1 MIWQVLDV
9 RAIWIKEFASAL
21 SKQVPTVGWLPQFS
35 SASLIHNR
43 EEEFACD
50 DPPLTI
56 RTFPLQRGFARFPLT
71 FLAQEKKRIT
81 RRLSQRATNPNN
93 SPLVCTAPHFADVAA
108 EWPGPVIYYVTDFF
122 PAYRNE
128 PEFTRRL
135 DRKMCKAATLV
146 CPNSHRIADYLN
158 RDAGCPQEKIVIVA
172 NATRAA
178 NLFDH
183 APVSGHD
190 LPADIADLPRPVAGV
205 LGNLAENTDWV
216 LLRETI
222 DRTPWLSWAFV
233 GPTQMN
239 VRDREQ
245 NEARERVMRPQARV
259 RFAGEQPY
267 GKLKDYARSF
277 DVAIMPYRKREPT
290 YSGSSTRFYEHLATG
305 RPMIATRGFE
315 ELLHK
320 EKFLTLID
328 TSNELVAALE
338 KLRAVN
344 FRDGHEEL
352 RREASQ
358 TETWEKRASQ
368 MIAALGD
375 RALISREAAA

>member
-21 SKQVPTVGWLPQFS
+21 SKQVTVIGWLPQFS

-43 EEEFACD
+43 EEEFQYE
-50 DPPLTI
+50 DPPLRI
-56 RTFPLQRGFARFPLT
+56 RSFPLQRGFARFPLT
-71 FLAQEKKRIT
+71 ILAQEKRRMI
-81 RRLSQRATNPNN
+81 RRLSERVANPKA
-93 SPLVCTAPHFADVAA
+93 SPLICTSPHYAGVAG

-128 PEFTRRL
+128 PEFIGSL

-146 CPNSHRIADYLN
+146 CPNSQRIADYLN
-158 RDAGCPQEKIVIVA
+158 RDAQCPYEKIVIVP

-178 NLFDH
+178 NLFDMVP
-183 APVSGHD
+183 ATAHD
-190 LPADIADLPRPVAGV
+190 LPAEIADLPRPVAGV
-205 LGNLAENTDWV
+205 IGNLAENTDWV

-222 DRTPWLSWAFV
+222 DKTPWLSWAFV
-233 GPTQMN
+233 GPTQMD

-245 NEARERVMRPQARV
+245 NEARDLVMAKTDRV
-259 RFAGEQPY
+259 RFVGEQPY

-290 YSGSSTRFYEHLATG
+290 FSGSSTRFYEHLAAG
-305 RPMIATRGFE
+305 RPMIATRGFA

-320 EKFLTLID
+320 EPLVKLIG
-328 TSNELVAALE
+328 SSPELITALE
-338 KLRAVN
+338 NLRAAN
-344 FRDGHEEL
+344 FRDGYEEL
-352 RREASQ
+352 RWQASREG
-358 TETWEKRASQ
+358 TWEERASR
-368 MIAALGD
+368 MVTALAA
-375 RALISREAAA
+375 RVAVSREAAA